1 MNLPKEHT
9 AETKRLLKKVSK
21 DNIAKWL
28 LEEGYYPEQYI
39 VPPSFKVKQYNLQEN
54 PFFAI
59 DNSIAGQPKF
69 EPEKEE
75 LINISFP
82 KTELTDRTFGIIAP
96 KIYHDIVWY
105 LMDDWDTILKSLF
118 RTNNRIH
125 SYSFPIPITSKN
137 EGELGDLRAGRMIYE
152 YLEMAE
158 NDLVAEAYNY
168 KFILK
173 SDIKN
178 FYPSIYTHSIA
189 WAIHTKEVI
198 RKKGNRN
205 KFNDYVGLV
214 LDKLFQYSNDG
225 CTNGIAIGPAISDLI
240 AEIIL
245 SAVDTECS
253 KIISSKEIDFIGV
266 RFKDDYRFLCHSKQD
281 AKFIIKTLQKQ
292 MALFNLTLNENK
304 SKAIELPEGL
314 FREWTAEYQP
324 YSLRYRKKISYKRFE
339 GSFRGTLN
347 VDKKFEGTG
356 VVDRFLSEL
365 YTKNQQLKFNFKGK
379 DLLKAISLLLMLKER
394 RNKSFPQILGII
406 EQIIEQNKGKV
417 KTVSKIRSVIETLLN
432 EKIKNIDDN
441 QYDLMWLIYFVKS
454 LDLFAI
460 TFPRKIDSVLIKSL
474 KSNRAEFFNPIP
486 TDIKLFDTIK
496 KPTKNVLLL
505 KHLAVFKNE
514 IVE

>member
-1 MNLPKEHT
+1 MSLPKEHT

-21 DNIAKWL
+21 EKIAKWL

-39 VPPSFKVKQYNLQEN
+39 VPPSFKVNKFDLKAN
-54 PFFAI
+54 PYFAI
-59 DNSIAGQPKF
+59 DNSNAAQPKF
-69 EPEKEE
+69 EHEKDE
-75 LINISFP
+75 LLNISFP

-105 LMDDWDTILKSLF
+105 LTNDWDDILKSLF
-118 RTNNRIH
+118 RTNNIIH
-125 SYSFPIPITSKN
+125 SYSFPIPITSKS
-137 EGELGDLRAGRMIYE
+137 EGELGNLRAGRMIYE

-168 KFILK
+168 KYILK

-189 WAIHTKEVI
+189 WAIHTKETI

-240 AEIIL
+240 AEVIL

-253 KIISSKEIDFIGV
+253 KVITAKGIDFIGV
-266 RFKDDYRFLCHSKQD
+266 RFKDDYRFLCHSKED
-281 AKFIIKTLQKQ
+281 AKLIIKILQKQ
-292 MALFNLTLNENK
+292 MALYNLTLNESK
-304 SKAIELPEGL
+304 SQAIELPEGL
-314 FREWTAEYQP
+314 FREWTAEYQTF
-324 YSLRYRKKISYKRFE
+324 SLRYRKKISYKRFE
-339 GSFRGTLN
+339 NSFRGTLK

-365 YTKNQQLKFNFKGK
+365 YTKNQELKFNFKDK

-417 KTVSKIRSVIETLLN
+417 RIISKISSIIENLLN
-432 EKIKNIDDN
+432 EKLKNLEDN
-441 QYDLMWLIYFVKS
+441 QYDLLWLIYFVKS
-454 LDLFAI
+454 LDLF
-460 TFPRKIDSVLIKSL
+460 TVTLPKKINSELIKSL
-474 KSNRAEFFNPIP
+474 KSNRPEFFKPIP

-505 KHLAVFKNE
+505 KHLAIFKNE
-514 IVE
+514 IEE